1 MAESRGQGDE
11 RGNRSRQGQQSGSK
25 RPTGLS
31 GTAKAASKKRE
42 VPPKG
47 TMREGASP
55 KSAPGKSGVAERAGK
70 KPSSE
75 RGR

>member
-11 RGNRSRQGQQSGSK
+11 RGNRSGQGQQSGSN
-25 RPTGLS
+25 RPRGL
-31 GTAKAASKKRE
+31 GGAAKPAPKKGG

-47 TMREGASP
+47 MARDGASA